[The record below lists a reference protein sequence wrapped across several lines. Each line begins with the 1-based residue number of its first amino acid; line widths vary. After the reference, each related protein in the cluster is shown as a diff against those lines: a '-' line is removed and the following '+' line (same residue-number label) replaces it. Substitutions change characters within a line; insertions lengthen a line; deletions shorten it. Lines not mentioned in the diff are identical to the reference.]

1 MNTINYQVTL
11 ESHSH
16 ANTIE
21 TLEAFIHEESLKGL
35 QIQLRYEDPDAGKMG
50 MDPDTLQLIA
60 TLAGSTSAV
69 ALVNGIFQCIKEY
82 IRLNSD
88 DKITLKRKNQEITFD
103 KDSVEN
109 VQQLIEDFIAVEG
122 GNDLEGADVDEEK

>member
-88 DKITLKRKNQEITFD
+88 DKITLKGKNQEITFD

>member
-88 DKITLKRKNQEITFD
+88 DKITLKGKNQEITFD

-122 GNDLEGADVDEEK
+122 GNDLEGADIDEEK